1 MKYIYHIII
10 LLSFIYPTESD
21 WATTRFETF
30 WKKNFTQMQY
40 RDPITFLPYDI
51 KIGYLRYGGDAYYK
65 QFKNLFSSSDN
76 LVNNPFGI
84 NSSLP
89 SIADVKSRTLVSIQL
104 DLFRYN
110 FFSKINNKIDIETG
124 VGFKIMKSLE
134 DVFFENG
141 DQFNPE
147 FQEINLNATA
157 IFQPWPN
164 LYHYLYYS
172 IGYNNATFY
181 KTLSN
186 KKSRGSGLGQSLG
199 LGFDFI
205 VRNPNRA
212 NDLHC
217 GMEINFSKI
226 KFDEDRIKEPLDH
239 NYISSLNMEAIGFV
253 FSFGIGY
260 GGRKTSGDA
269 AYSSMLNRDYIL
281 ASEQF
286 QSYRN
291 NNEIIYNQKDL
302 SKMMFFCDRQIPY
315 QLYKEGLEEY
325 YNGNLDLAAEIL
337 IKVKSTNDD
346 LNSKLES
353 LKYTIADQ
361 ILNNFIINQNE
372 YSINY
377 QIQYCKSIKE
387 ISSKIRL
394 AVDERL
400 FDIYLNKG
408 DFLLENNNYEEAY
421 TYYIYATTIED
432 NNSSRIKI
440 KINKLITAILNDVYK
455 LLQNKQNVL
464 AYEKLSFAKDISSKN
479 NNIDFLKN
487 FINDRISSEQR
498 DGIKERMINI
508 IESKRKFVETTAKKD
523 IYLGDSY
530 GSVINILGY
539 PMEEIKRDQFDNSY
553 EMLTYSFNETGYRLF
568 FKNKILIDMERD

>member
-147 FQEINLNATA
+147 FQEINLNTTA

-181 KTLSN
+181 KTSSN
-186 KKSRGSGLGQSLG
+186 KKSTGSGIGQSLG

-205 VRNPNRA
+205 IRNQNRA

-226 KFDEDRIKEPLDH
+226 KFDKDRIKEPVDLD
-239 NYISSLNMEAIGFV
+239 YISSLNMEAIGFV

-269 AYSSMLNRDYIL
+269 AYLSMLNRDYIL

-302 SKMMFFCDRQIPY
+302 SKMMIFCDRQIPY

-337 IKVKSTNDD
+337 IKAKSTNDD
-346 LNSKLES
+346 LNYKLES

-421 TYYIYATTIED
+421 TYYTYATTIED
-432 NNSSRIKI
+432 NNSSRIEI
-440 KINKLITAILNDVYK
+440 KINKLITVILNDVYK

-487 FINDRISSEQR
+487 FINDRISSQQR

-530 GSVINILGY
+530 DSVINILGY
-539 PMEEIKRDQFDNSY
+539 PMKEIKRDQFDNSY
-553 EMLTYSFNETGYRLF
+553 EMLTYSFNEIGYRLF

>member
-1 MKYIYHIII
+1 MI
-10 LLSFIYPTESD
+10 
-21 WATTRFETF
+21 
-30 WKKNFTQMQY
+30 
-40 RDPITFLPYDI
+40 
-51 KIGYLRYGGDAYYK
+51 
-65 QFKNLFSSSDN
+65 
-76 LVNNPFGI
+76 
-84 NSSLP
+84 
-89 SIADVKSRTLVSIQL
+89 
-104 DLFRYN
+104 
-110 FFSKINNKIDIETG
+110 
-124 VGFKIMKSLE
+124 
-134 DVFFENG
+134 
-141 DQFNPE
+141 
-147 FQEINLNATA
+147 
-157 IFQPWPN
+157 
-164 LYHYLYYS
+164 
-172 IGYNNATFY
+172 
-181 KTLSN
+181 
-186 KKSRGSGLGQSLG
+186 
-199 LGFDFI
+199 
-205 VRNPNRA
+205 
-212 NDLHC
+212 
-217 GMEINFSKI
+217 
-226 KFDEDRIKEPLDH
+226 
-239 NYISSLNMEAIGFV
+239 
-253 FSFGIGY
+253 
-260 GGRKTSGDA
+260 
-269 AYSSMLNRDYIL
+269 
-281 ASEQF
+281 
-286 QSYRN
+286 
-291 NNEIIYNQKDL
+291 
-302 SKMMFFCDRQIPY
+302 FCDRQIPY

-337 IKVKSTNDD
+337 IKAKSTNDD
-346 LNSKLES
+346 LNYKLES

-421 TYYIYATTIED
+421 TYYTYATTIED
-432 NNSSRIKI
+432 NNSSRIEI

-487 FINDRISSEQR
+487 FINDRISSQQR

-530 GSVINILGY
+530 DSVINILGY
-539 PMEEIKRDQFDNSY
+539 PIKEIKRDQFDNSY
-553 EMLTYSFNETGYRLF
+553 EMLTYSFNEIGYRLF